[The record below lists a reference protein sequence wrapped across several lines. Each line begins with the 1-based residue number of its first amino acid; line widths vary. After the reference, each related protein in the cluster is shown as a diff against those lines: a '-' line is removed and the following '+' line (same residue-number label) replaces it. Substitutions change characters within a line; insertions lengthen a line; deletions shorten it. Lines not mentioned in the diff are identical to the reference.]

1 MLNNQDFTHN
11 RSHFLGGSDIGA
23 IVGVSKYRSAIDVWL
38 EKTGKRVDTKD
49 SLALR
54 FGSFAEDFI
63 ASEYARHIDLPVV
76 AHADPMLHRDHGYL
90 AGHIDRFVLPR
101 SNIALFDDAGK
112 LQATKLLECK
122 TANGFTQQE
131 WGEPG
136 TDAIPL
142 PYLTQCLWYLEL
154 TQLPSIDLAVLIGG
168 SDFRIYTVKAD
179 LPLQQLLVEKA
190 VHFWSEYV
198 MKDCPPP
205 PQSESDCQALF
216 ARSTPSKTV
225 EASEATRILIAE
237 LQALED
243 SISHEEERISSIK
256 QTIMQTMADAET
268 LTIEG
273 KPIVTWKAP
282 KPTTRIDTKR
292 LSSEHPELV
301 KHYQITSASARRFVV
316 KDWDVSISTQESPI
330 TNTAEV
336 LA

>member
-11 RSHFLGGSDIGA
+11 RGGFLGGSEIGA

-38 EKTGKRVDTKD
+38 EKTGKRVTTKN

-63 ASEYARHIDLPVV
+63 ASEYARHIELPVV
-76 AHADPMLHRDHGYL
+76 AHEGPMLHRDHRYL

-101 SNIALFDDAGK
+101 SDVALFDDLGR

-142 PYLTQCLWYLEL
+142 PYLCQCLWYLEL

-168 SDFRIYTVKAD
+168 SDFRIYTVEAD
-179 LPLQQLLVEKA
+179 RPLQQLLVEKA

-205 PQSESDCQALF
+205 PQSKSDCQALF
-216 ARSTPSKTV
+216 ARSTPSKSL
-225 EASEATRILIAE
+225 EASEATRALIAE

-282 KPTTRIDTKR
+282 KSTTRIDTKR

-301 KHYQITSASARRFVV
+301 KHYQITAASARRFVV
-316 KDWDVSISTQESPI
+316 KDWDVSISTQEAPI

-336 LA
+336 LV